1 MLSPESFLAQAP
13 DLDRAHYPGDLGTME
28 MNLNALDHIARTSQ
42 EQGVHTG
49 QPGQLKEIVEQAIT
63 EGHRQ
68 QQLPRPLRDLQEG
81 GTAAVIRYRR
91 GPAPAHTRSGVPYDQ
106 YDRHP

>member
-63 EGHRQ
+63 DGHGSSNY
-68 QQLPRPLRDLQEG
+68 LALFEIFKK
-81 GTAAVIRYRR
+81 AAQRR
-91 GPAPAHTRSGVPYDQ
+91 
-106 YDRHP
+106 